1 MQEGERVMNKSS
13 AKKLIGTAML
23 GAVMITTVG
32 CYPYGWRYHD
42 YDRRND
48 YNRSDRYDSYDSRRD
63 NGRWD
68 RDRYR

>member
-1 MQEGERVMNKSS
+1 
-13 AKKLIGTAML
+13 ML